1 MEKEF
6 KKIYIGG
13 KITGLSVPEYRK
25 KFEKAKKMVQSK
37 YPDAE
42 VIIPTDLCPDDMSW
56 ADSMDICID
65 TLWECDAIFFTHDWQ
80 DSHGSMIEK
89 KIAEKL
95 GIVIIYIN
103 EIL

>member
-1 MEKEF
+1 MEKKF

-42 VIIPTDLCPDDMSW
+42 VIIPTDLCPDDMNVMQSFLHTIGRIP
-56 ADSMDICID
+56 MV
-65 TLWECDAIFFTHDWQ
+65 L
-80 DSHGSMIEK
+80 
-89 KIAEKL
+89 
-95 GIVIIYIN
+95 
-103 EIL
+103 